1 MDKKLLLKYI
11 AGDISEDERRGVID
25 WIDLNPA
32 NKEYFLHLKNIWVL
46 QNMPCEGASQEE
58 LSEIRHRLELKGD
71 VRDDVSVSEND
82 RLKRKLSIYRRFL
95 VFSTAVAAVAL
106 VLLVLR
112 PIAISEKYDELKSG
126 LVRVALNDLPEE
138 LRHTIYTE
146 RGVKGHTFL
155 PDGTEVWMN
164 SDSRLVVPEKFI
176 GATREVYLEG
186 EAYFK
191 VTPDSLKP
199 MIVRTAKNVY
209 VKVKGTEFNLK
220 SYNNDDYVETTLYSG
235 KIDFAYISEDGE
247 ETVIPVLPLEKAVFA
262 QSETDVVRPEEPED
276 DAAWKEGMLVFNAT
290 PMSEVIKQLERWYGV
305 NVRVTDKSV
314 LKYPISATFTKETVV
329 QVMNMIKYCALIDY
343 SLKDKDLE
351 IFGRK

>member
-11 AGDISEDERRGVID
+11 AGEISEEERREVID
-25 WIDLNPA
+25 WMDADPA
-32 NKEYFLHLKNIWVL
+32 NKSYFLDLKNIWVS
-46 QNMPCEGASQEE
+46 QNMPGTKASQEE
-58 LSEIRHRLELKGD
+58 LSAIMHLKENRTLSGNNPGSD
-71 VRDDVSVSEND
+71 ND

-95 VFSTAVAAVAL
+95 VFSSAVAAIAII
-106 VLLVLR
+106 LLVMR
-112 PIAISEKYDELKSG
+112 PLVVAEKYDELKSG
-126 LVRVALNDLPEE
+126 MIEIAMSEVPEE
-138 LRHTIYTE
+138 FRHTIYTE

-155 PDGTEVWMN
+155 PDGTEVWIN

-191 VTPDSLKP
+191 VISDSIRP

-235 KIDFAYISEDGE
+235 KIDLAYISKNGK

-262 QSETDVVRPEEPED
+262 QSEMDIVRPEEPED
-276 DAAWKEGMLVFNAT
+276 ESAWKEGMLVFNAT
-290 PMSEVIKQLERWYGV
+290 PMGEVIKQLERWYGV